1 MIVTFGY
8 YIIFLF
14 NVVLT
19 AALSLIIYYLN
30 NKNSNE
36 GELSFFSTLSIII
49 VSMITVAN
57 SYSDISIELLPIFIL
72 SLFIFLGFYLNRR
85 IKSDQE
91 LITYMLFI
99 CMPILIGMGFYVSTV
114 SSVIVIFS
122 MKYFLNGIFN
132 FFTDHK
138 DDLLDED
145 INQIN
150 DNDSMI
156 NFDTET
162 NQTFE
167 SKNDKIN
174 GK

>member
-1 MIVTFGY
+1 MIATFGY

-30 NKNSNE
+30 NKNSSE

-57 SYSDISIELLPIFIL
+57 SYSDKSNEMLLVFIL
-72 SLFIFLGFYLNRR
+72 SLFIFLGFCLNRR
-85 IKSDQE
+85 IKSDQQ
-91 LITYMLFI
+91 LITYMLFVF
-99 CMPILIGMGFYVSTV
+99 MPILIGMGFYVSTI
-114 SSVIVIFS
+114 SSIVVIFS
-122 MKYFLNGIFN
+122 MKYFLNGVLN
-132 FFTDHK
+132 FFTDHN
-138 DDLLDED
+138 DELLDAD
-145 INQIN
+145 INQID
-150 DNDSMI
+150 DNDSGV
-156 NFDTET
+156 NFDDEI
-162 NQTFE
+162 NEKYE

>member
-1 MIVTFGY
+1 MIATFGY

-30 NKNSNE
+30 NKNSSE

-57 SYSDISIELLPIFIL
+57 SLSDTSNEMLLVFIL
-72 SLFIFLGFYLNRR
+72 SLFIFLGFCLNRR
-85 IKSDQE
+85 IKSDQQ
-91 LITYMLFI
+91 LITYMLFVF
-99 CMPILIGMGFYVSTV
+99 MPILIGMGFYVSTI
-114 SSVIVIFS
+114 SSIVIIFS
-122 MKYFLNGIFN
+122 MKYFLNGVLN
-132 FFTDHK
+132 FFTDHN
-138 DDLLDED
+138 DELLDAD
-145 INQIN
+145 INQI
-150 DNDSMI
+150 DENDSGV
-156 NFDTET
+156 NFDDEI
-162 NQTFE
+162 NEKYE

>member
-1 MIVTFGY
+1 MIATFGY

-19 AALSLIIYYLN
+19 AALCLITYYLN
-30 NKNSNE
+30 NKDNSE

-49 VSMITVAN
+49 VSIITVAN
-57 SYSDISIELLPIFIL
+57 SYSDTSNEVLLVFIL

-85 IKSDQE
+85 IKSDQQ

-99 CMPILIGMGFYVSTV
+99 FMPILIGMGFYVSTI
-114 SSVIVIFS
+114 SSIVVIFS
-122 MKYFLNGIFN
+122 MKYFLNGVLN
-132 FFTDHK
+132 FFTDHN
-138 DDLLDED
+138 DELLDGN
-145 INQIN
+145 INQID
-150 DNDSMI
+150 DNESGV
-156 NFDTET
+156 NFDDEI
-162 NQTFE
+162 NEKYE

>member
-1 MIVTFGY
+1 MIATFGY

-30 NKNSNE
+30 NKNSSE

-57 SYSDISIELLPIFIL
+57 SYSDTSNEMLLVFIL
-72 SLFIFLGFYLNRR
+72 SLFIFLGFCLNRR
-85 IKSDQE
+85 IKSDQQ
-91 LITYMLFI
+91 LITYMLFVF
-99 CMPILIGMGFYVSTV
+99 MPILIGMGFYVSTI
-114 SSVIVIFS
+114 SSIVVIFS
-122 MKYFLNGIFN
+122 MKYFLNGVLN
-132 FFTDHK
+132 FFTDHN
-138 DDLLDED
+138 DELLDAD
-145 INQIN
+145 INQID
-150 DNDSMI
+150 DNDSGV
-156 NFDTET
+156 NFDDEI
-162 NQTFE
+162 NEKYE